1 MAHEL
6 ATVEN
11 ASPSI
16 LTAAEFHRL
25 ADVPAEAEWF
35 ANIQNK
41 HTRDAYKRDVSSF
54 MRFVGIRRPEDFRTI
69 TRAHVIAWRDTMAQ
83 KSAATV
89 CRHLSALSSLMDY
102 LCDQNAIA
110 HNPVNG
116 VARPT
121 EGANEGKTPAISDS
135 QARRLLE
142 APPADTVKGKRDRA
156 ILAILLYHGLRRSE
170 LCALRVKDV
179 SERRGVLSF
188 TVRGKRSKIRYLP
201 VHPKA
206 AMLISDYLDSAEH
219 REDSDGAL
227 FRPVKNSRGE
237 LERSLTPGA
246 IFSRVVLP
254 YGRELGI
261 TMEGFGPHSLRTTA
275 ATNALEHDADIAKV
289 QDWLGHANVSTTRLY
304 DRRKMRPEDS
314 PTFRVAY

>member
-1 MAHEL
+1 MPTEL
-6 ATVEN
+6 VQVPTG
-11 ASPSI
+11 STSI
-16 LTAAEFHRL
+16 LTAADFHRL
-25 ADVPAEAEWF
+25 AAVPPEAEWF
-35 ANIQNK
+35 ANIQNA
-41 HTRDAYKRDVSSF
+41 HTRDAYRRDVSAF
-54 MRFVGIRRPEDFRTI
+54 MRFVGIRKPEDFRTI
-69 TRAHVIAWRDTMAQ
+69 TRAHVIAWRDTLKDKA
-83 KSAATV
+83 AATV
-89 CRHLSALSSLMDY
+89 RRQLSALSSLMDY
-102 LCDQNAIA
+102 LCDQNAIT
-110 HNPVNG
+110 HNPVDG

-121 EGANEGKTPAISDS
+121 EGANEGTTPAISDS

-142 APPADTVKGKRDRA
+142 APPADTLKGKRDRA

-206 AMLISDYLDSAEH
+206 ATLIADYLDASGH
-219 REDSDGAL
+219 RPDSDGAL
-227 FRPVKNSRGE
+227 FRPVKNARGT
-237 LERSLTPGA
+237 LERPLTPGA

-261 TMEGFGPHSLRTTA
+261 TVEGFGPHALRTTA

-304 DRRKMRPEDS
+304 DRRKHRPEDS
-314 PTFRVAY
+314 PTFKVSY

>member
-1 MAHEL
+1 MVKEL
-6 ATVEN
+6 VLSSDR
-11 ASPSI
+11 SPSL

-25 ADVPAEAEWF
+25 AAVPPEAEWF
-35 ANIQNK
+35 ANIQNA
-41 HTRDAYKRDVSSF
+41 HTRDAYRRDVSSF
-54 MRFVGIRRPEDFRTI
+54 MRFVGIKKPEDFRTI
-69 TRAHVIAWRDTMAQ
+69 TRAHVIAWRDTLAG
-83 KSAATV
+83 KAAATV
-89 CRHLSALSSLMDY
+89 RRKLSALSSLMDY
-102 LCDQNAIA
+102 LCDQNAIT
-110 HNPVNG
+110 HNPVDG

-121 EGANEGKTPAISDS
+121 EGANEGTTPAISDA

-142 APPADTVKGKRDRA
+142 APPADTLKGKRDRA

-206 AMLISDYLDSAEH
+206 ATLIADYLDASGH
-219 REDSDGAL
+219 RANTEGAL
-227 FRPVKNSRGE
+227 FRPVNSSRGVTGKP
-237 LERSLTPGA
+237 LSSGA
-246 IFSRVVLP
+246 IFSRIVLP
-254 YGRELGI
+254 YGRQLGI
-261 TMEGFGPHSLRTTA
+261 TMEGFGPHALRTTA

-314 PTFRVAY
+314 PTFKVSY